1 MLAIYRR
8 ELQSYFFSPLGYV
21 FMGSF
26 LFVSGIF
33 FAFGNIM
40 SVSSSFGTML
50 SNVSFIFMLV
60 VPILTMRLMSDERR
74 TKTDQLLL
82 TSPVSLWSIVVG
94 KFFAACTVFLLTL
107 VLTGVYVIILSAY
120 GSISLGEVFVNY
132 LGFFMTGCCMIAV
145 GLFISTQ
152 TESQVTAA
160 IATFGAILLIYLMD
174 SIVSVISI
182 NFIGVVLEWLS
193 LFSRFSDFT
202 NGILNISS
210 TIYMITFSAVF
221 LFLTVASVEKRR
233 WSEG

>member
-82 TSPVSLWSIVVG
+82 TSPVDRKSVV
-94 KFFAACTVFLLTL
+94 
-107 VLTGVYVIILSAY
+107 
-120 GSISLGEVFVNY
+120 
-132 LGFFMTGCCMIAV
+132 
-145 GLFISTQ
+145 
-152 TESQVTAA
+152 
-160 IATFGAILLIYLMD
+160 
-174 SIVSVISI
+174 
-182 NFIGVVLEWLS
+182 
-193 LFSRFSDFT
+193 
-202 NGILNISS
+202 
-210 TIYMITFSAVF
+210 
-221 LFLTVASVEKRR
+221 
-233 WSEG
+233 

>member
-120 GSISLGEVFVNY
+120 GSISFGEVFVNY

-160 IATFGAILLIYLMD
+160 IATFGAILLIYLMG

>member
-74 TKTDQLLL
+74 HQDGPAFAHKPRLAVVHRGRQVLRRLHGV
-82 TSPVSLWSIVVG
+82 SPDLGAHGCLRHHPFRLW
-94 KFFAACTVFLLTL
+94 
-107 VLTGVYVIILSAY
+107 ILSLA
-120 GSISLGEVFVNY
+120 
-132 LGFFMTGCCMIAV
+132 MC
-145 GLFISTQ
+145 
-152 TESQVTAA
+152 
-160 IATFGAILLIYLMD
+160 
-174 SIVSVISI
+174 
-182 NFIGVVLEWLS
+182 
-193 LFSRFSDFT
+193 
-202 NGILNISS
+202 SS
-210 TIYMITFSAVF
+210 TTWAFS
-221 LFLTVASVEKRR
+221 
-233 WSEG
+233 